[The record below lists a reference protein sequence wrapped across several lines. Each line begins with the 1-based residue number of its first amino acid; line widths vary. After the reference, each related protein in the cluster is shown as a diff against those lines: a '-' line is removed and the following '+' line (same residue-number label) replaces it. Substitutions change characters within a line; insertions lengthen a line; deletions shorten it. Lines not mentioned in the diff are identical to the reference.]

1 VNVVSNTDRILV
13 FIEITDD
20 NKITPASLEAICAGR
35 MMADR
40 SGYRLAALIAGSN
53 ILNTAN
59 YLRVYGLDEIYAL
72 DNPLLYDYNAERF
85 LFSMEKACQIVKPK
99 IILMADT
106 LLSKDLAPRVA
117 FRLDTALVTDCVD
130 IQFESGTFSYFK
142 PVYSGNVV
150 AVFSTDSK
158 PEIAVIRSRV
168 YEAAKPMQYKKC
180 EIIPLDIK
188 IDSSKTAIEI
198 LERLHDGDKET
209 KLTSADIIVSGGR
222 GIGSREGFHLLHEF
236 ASILNAGV
244 AASRP
249 PCDLGWVSPKSQV
262 GLTGEIVTPSV
273 YFAIGISG
281 STQHL
286 AGMNNSKTVVAIN
299 KDPEAQI
306 FKIADYGVVGNYEG
320 VLPSLIKEIKEFRN
334 Y

>member
-1 VNVVSNTDRILV
+1 MTDTERILV
-13 FIEITDD
+13 FIELTDD
-20 NKITPASLEAICAGR
+20 NKINPASLEAVCAGR
-35 MMADR
+35 TIADQAGLCL
-40 SGYRLAALIAGSN
+40 SALIMGSN
-53 ILNTAN
+53 LLNAAN
-59 YLRVYGLDEIYAL
+59 YLRVYGMDEIYSI
-72 DNPLLYDYNAERF
+72 DNPLLHNYNPERF
-85 LFSMEKACQIVKPK
+85 LFAIEKACEIIKPK
-99 IILMADT
+99 LILMADT
-106 LLSKDLAPRVA
+106 ILSKDLAPRVA
-117 FRLDTALVTDCVD
+117 FRIDTALVTDCVD
-130 IQFESGTFSYFK
+130 IQFESGTFSYSK

-168 YEAAKPMQYKKC
+168 YEAAKPVQYKKC
-180 EIIPLDIK
+180 EINPLDIN

-198 LERLHDGDKET
+198 LERVHDGDKET

-222 GIGSREGFHLLHEF
+222 GIGSREGFHLLYEF
-236 ASILNAGV
+236 ASILTAGI

-262 GLTGEIVTPSV
+262 GLTGEIVAPSV

-286 AGMNNSKTVVAIN
+286 AGMNNAKTVVAIN

-306 FKIADYGVVGNYEG
+306 FKIADYGVVGNYEE
-320 VLPSLIKEIKEFRN
+320 VLPTLIKEIKEFRN